1 MRTFFC
7 SLKLIFFIYI
17 LFNFNI
23 VQASSNEIHVRYN
36 DQNIR
41 FGRDV
46 LELMEISNVAK
57 LVEAIKLKHSK
68 ELSNKVITL
77 RRGQDEDL
85 NSDTPISELYN
96 TKDSVYEVVINGK
109 HHIRLFTA
117 VCDF

>member
-1 MRTFFC
+1 M
-7 SLKLIFFIYI
+7 
-17 LFNFNI
+17 
-23 VQASSNEIHVRYN
+23 SSTEIHVRYN

-68 ELSNKVITL
+68 ELSDKVITL

-85 NSDTPISELYN
+85 NSETPISELYN
-96 TKDSVYEVVINGK
+96 TNENPLEIVIDGSIIYDQN
-109 HHIRLFTA
+109 
-117 VCDF
+117 